1 MDKDSAIILTQ
12 SKNMGLGVVLTLF
25 FGGFGLFYASI
36 VGGILMTLAELLS
49 LALCFVVIGFF
60 MLPVVHIVSL
70 VWTILAI
77 NGHNKKLLAQH
88 G

>member
-1 MDKDSAIILTQ
+1 MDKDSARILTQ

-25 FGGFGLFYASI
+25 FGGFGVFYASI
-36 VGGILMTLAELLS
+36 IGGILMTLAELLS

-70 VWTILAI
+70 IWTIVAI
-77 NGHNKKLLAQH
+77 DSHNKKLLAQD